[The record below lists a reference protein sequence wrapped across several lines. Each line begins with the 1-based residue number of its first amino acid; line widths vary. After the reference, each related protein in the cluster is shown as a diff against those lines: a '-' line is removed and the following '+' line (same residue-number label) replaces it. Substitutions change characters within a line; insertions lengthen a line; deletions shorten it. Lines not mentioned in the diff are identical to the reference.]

1 MSGGQRAALV
11 IVTLVIA
18 IGAFLALRPED
29 EDSEPAPRTTTQAET
44 TTGAETTTEEQPPEE
59 PSEPEVETIRVRG
72 GQPVGGV
79 QTIEVEQG
87 ETARFRVSTETPQEV
102 HLHGYDLE
110 EASTAERPAEF
121 SFEADEPGI
130 FEIEIHGTGTQIGEL
145 KVER

>member
-1 MSGGQRAALV
+1 MSGGQRVVLV
-11 IVTLVIA
+11 IVTIVIA
-18 IGAFLALRPED
+18 VGAFLVLRPED
-29 EDSEPAPRTTTQAET
+29 EDSEPAPQRTAPAET
-44 TTGAETTTEEQPPEE
+44 TTGAETTPEPRPAE
-59 PSEPEVETIRVRG
+59 PEPEPEVQTITVRG

-110 EASTAERPAEF
+110 ESSTADRPAEF
-121 SFEADEPGI
+121 SFEADESGI
-130 FEIEIHGTGTQIGEL
+130 FEIEIHATGTQIGEL